1 MKSNDPRSIYY
12 DRKYIK
18 EKINYVKLLFFIILF
33 VLILFLNY
41 YLDFNP
47 FLFIVVIIIY
57 FIISIKHIVLLIV
70 KIYQRIA
77 PISIR
82 SKCRF
87 EPSCSEYMILSIN
100 KYGFIKGF
108 SKGID
113 RLKRCNINDG
123 GFDEP

>member
-12 DRKYIK
+12 QRKYTK
-18 EKINYVKLLFFIILF
+18 EKINYYKLFFYTTVFFLIIYLRF
-33 VLILFLNY
+33 YAKLN
-41 YLDFNP
+41 
-47 FLFIVVIIIY
+47 FIV
-57 FIISIKHIVLLIV
+57 FILLLIV
-70 KIYQRIA
+70 YSVFAIKNITLLMIKIYQRIA

-87 EPSCSEYMILSIN
+87 EPSCSEYMIKSIE
-100 KYGFIKGF
+100 KYGFIKGV
-108 SKGID
+108 SKGIN

>member
-1 MKSNDPRSIYY
+1 MKSDDPRSIYY

-18 EKINYVKLLFFIILF
+18 EKINYKRLLFFVILLAF
-33 VLILFLNY
+33 ILFLKY
-41 YLDFNP
+41 YFN
-47 FLFIVVIIIY
+47 FNTILFIAIIIIY

-70 KIYQRIA
+70 KIYQRVA

-108 SKGID
+108 RKGID
-113 RLKRCNINDG
+113 RIKRCNINDG

>member
-1 MKSNDPRSIYY
+1 MKSDDPRSIYY

-18 EKINYVKLLFFIILF
+18 EKINYKRLLFFVILLAF
-33 VLILFLNY
+33 ILFLKY
-41 YLDFNP
+41 YFN
-47 FLFIVVIIIY
+47 FNTILFIAIIIIY
-57 FIISIKHIVLLIV
+57 LIISIKHIVLLIV
-70 KIYQRIA
+70 KIYQMVA

-108 SKGID
+108 RKGID
-113 RLKRCNINDG
+113 RIKRCNINDG